1 MADSTGSTAAT
12 APSEPAHP
20 PGSALATSNAAADA
34 YVEASADVASRFE
47 YYKQKVGLVAGPL
60 LALMVWYWS
69 TTKAPAL
76 PALMAL
82 CVTWWITEA
91 LPAAVVAL
99 FAAVGAVLTGL
110 ASPTQAFGSFGKPQL
125 FLFVGSFFIAEAM
138 RIHGLGERMARSLMS
153 VARGRLSLL
162 VMLGLTAFLL
172 SMAMSNAAA
181 TAIVLPIALSA
192 AGPSDRKFQAAVV
205 LMVAW
210 AASVGGLGTPVGTPP
225 NLFGIA
231 ALRQH
236 GLDLGFVEWMAM
248 GVPIGLVM
256 MLALVLVLAWFFGVK
271 RGMSLPDQLHRAPRR
286 WQVGEY
292 SVVVVVGLA
301 VLGWLLPSIVEA
313 VSSQVGPGSAAMWM
327 RTHLT
332 EEVVAVI
339 AGALLF
345 ILPGGRRGVGGGK
358 RPALTWSEATQID
371 WGVILLFGGGILLGN
386 LANSTGLS
394 AEWGRSL
401 VALTSAHST
410 WGIVALCTGIA
421 IVLSEV
427 TSNTATA
434 TLMAPLAADLAHAAG
449 AAPIPAVLGATLGA
463 SFGFMMPISTAPNAL
478 AYATGTVSMGQ
489 MMRTGIVFDI
499 VGFVLIV
506 GGLRIIC
513 PLMGWM

>member
-1 MADSTGSTAAT
+1 MAESTEPPSAS
-12 APSEPAHP
+12 APA
-20 PGSALATSNAAADA
+20 SNAAIDA
-34 YVEASADVASRFE
+34 HAEASADAASRFE
-47 YYKQKVGLVAGPL
+47 YYKQKIGLVAGPV
-60 LALMVWYWS
+60 LALLVWHWS
-69 TTKAPAL
+69 TSKAPAL

-125 FLFVGSFFIAEAM
+125 FLFVGSFFMAEAM
-138 RIHGLGERMARSLMS
+138 RIHGLGERMARALTS

-162 VMLGLTAFLL
+162 VMLGLTAFVL

-192 AGPSDRKFQAAVV
+192 CGTSDRKFQSAVV

-231 ALRQH
+231 ALRQQ

-256 MLALVLVLAWFFGVK
+256 MLALVLVLAWFFGIK
-271 RGMSLPDQLHRAPRR
+271 HGMSLPQQVQRDVRR
-286 WQVGEY
+286 WQAGEY
-292 SVVVVVGLA
+292 SVVIVVA
-301 VLGWLLPSIVEA
+301 VAIMGWLLPSIGQA
-313 VSSQVGPGSAAMWM
+313 ASSQIGPGSAAFWM
-327 RTHLT
+327 RTHLS

-345 ILPGGRRGVGGGK
+345 ILPGGRRGIGGEK

-371 WGVILLFGGGILLGN
+371 WGVILLFGGGILLGD

-434 TLMAPLAADLAHAAG
+434 TLMAPLAAQLANAAG

-478 AYATGTVSMGQ
+478 AYATGKVSMGQ
-489 MMRTGIVFDI
+489 MIRTGIVFDV
-499 VGFVLIV
+499 VGFILIV

-513 PLMGWM
+513 PLMGWT

>member
-1 MADSTGSTAAT
+1 MAKST
-12 APSEPAHP
+12 EPP
-20 PGSALATSNAAADA
+20 SNAEIDA
-34 YVEASADVASRFE
+34 HAEASADAASRFE

-60 LALMVWYWS
+60 LALLVWHWS

-110 ASPTQAFGSFGKPQL
+110 ASPAQAFGSFGKPQL
-125 FLFVGSFFIAEAM
+125 FLFVGSFFMAEAM
-138 RIHGLGERMARSLMS
+138 RIHGLGERMARALTS

-192 AGPSDRKFQAAVV
+192 CGSSDRKFQSAVV

-231 ALRQH
+231 ALRQQ

-256 MLALVLVLAWFFGVK
+256 MLALVLVLAWFFGI
-271 RGMSLPDQLHRAPRR
+271 RPGMSMPVQVQRSARP
-286 WQVGEY
+286 WQAGEY
-292 SVVVVVGLA
+292 SVVAVVTFA
-301 VLGWLLPSIVEA
+301 IIGWLLPSIVQA
-313 VSSQVGPGSAAMWM
+313 ASSHEVGPGSAGLWM

-345 ILPGGRRGVGGGK
+345 ILPGGRRGSSGEN

-371 WGVILLFGGGILLGN
+371 WGVLLLFGGGMLLGD
-386 LANSTGLS
+386 LANSTGLA

-434 TLMAPLAADLAHAAG
+434 TLMAPLAAQLANAAG

-478 AYATGTVSMGQ
+478 AYATGKVSMGQ

-499 VGFVLIV
+499 VGFILIV

-513 PLMGWM
+513 PLMGWT

>member
-1 MADSTGSTAAT
+1 MASAAP
-12 APSEPAHP
+12 PSNPEIEADAE
-20 PGSALATSNAAADA
+20 ALADGG
-34 YVEASADVASRFE
+34 SRFE
-47 YYKQKVGLVAGPL
+47 YYKQKIGFVAGPV
-60 LALMVWYWS
+60 LALVVWWLS
-69 TTKAPAL
+69 STKAPAL

-99 FAAVGAVLTGL
+99 FAAVGAVLMGL
-110 ASPTQAFGSFGKPQL
+110 ATPAVAFGSFGKPQL
-125 FLFVGSFFIAEAM
+125 FLFVGSFFVAEAM
-138 RIHGLGERMARSLMS
+138 RIHGLGERMARALTSI
-153 VARGRLSLL
+153 ARGRLSLL
-162 VMLGLTAFLL
+162 VMLGVTSFVL

-192 AGPSDRKFQAAVV
+192 SAAADRKYQAAVV

-231 ALRQH
+231 ALRHQ
-236 GLDLGFVEWMAM
+236 GLDLGFVQWMGM

-256 MLALVLVLAWFFGVK
+256 LLALVVILAWFFGIK
-271 RGMSLPDQLHRAPRR
+271 RGMVLPSSVRRERLPWRA
-286 WQVGEY
+286 GEY
-292 SVVVVVGLA
+292 SVVAVVVLA
-301 VLGWLLPSIVEA
+301 IVGWLLPSVVQALAGETSRAA
-313 VSSQVGPGSAAMWM
+313 VWL
-327 RTHLT
+327 RKHLS

-339 AGALLF
+339 AGGLLF
-345 ILPGGRRGVGGGK
+345 VLPGGKRGAAASPAR
-358 RPALTWSEATQID
+358 RPALTWAEATRID
-371 WGVILLFGGGILLGN
+371 WGVILLFGGGILLGD

-410 WGIVALCTGIA
+410 WGIVALCTAIA

-478 AYATGTVSMGQ
+478 AYATGKVSIGQ
-489 MMRTGIVFDI
+489 MVRAGIVFDVI
-499 VGFVLIV
+499 GFALIV
-506 GGLRIIC
+506 GGLRILC
-513 PLMGWM
+513 PLMGWGG

>member
-1 MADSTGSTAAT
+1 MSPAAP
-12 APSEPAHP
+12 PSNSEIEGDAE
-20 PGSALATSNAAADA
+20 ALADGG
-34 YVEASADVASRFE
+34 SRFE
-47 YYKQKVGLVAGPL
+47 YYKQKIGLVAGPVFAL
-60 LALMVWYWS
+60 LVWFLS
-69 TTKAPAL
+69 STKAPAL

-110 ASPTQAFGSFGKPQL
+110 ATPAVAFGSFGKPQL
-125 FLFVGSFFIAEAM
+125 FLFVGSFFVAEAM
-138 RIHGLGERMARSLMS
+138 RIHGLGERMARALTS

-162 VMLGLTAFLL
+162 VMLGVTAFLL

-192 AGPSDRKFQAAVV
+192 SATTDRKYQAAVV

-231 ALRQH
+231 ALRNQ
-236 GLDLGFVEWMAM
+236 GLDLGFVQWMGM

-256 MLALVLVLAWFFGVK
+256 MFALVAILAWFFGIK
-271 RGMSLPDQLHRAPRR
+271 RGMALPSSARTENVPWRA
-286 WQVGEY
+286 GEY
-292 SVVVVVGLA
+292 SVVLVVVIA
-301 VLGWLLPSIVEA
+301 VVGWLLPSSVQA
-313 VSSQVGPGSAAMWM
+313 VAGDASSAAQWF
-327 RTHLT
+327 RKHLS

-339 AGALLF
+339 AGGLLF
-345 ILPGGRRGVGGGK
+345 VLPGGKRRDAAVR

-371 WGVILLFGGGILLGN
+371 WGVILLFGGGILLGD

-394 AEWGRSL
+394 AEWGKSL
-401 VALTSAHST
+401 VAITSAHST
-410 WGIVALCTGIA
+410 WGIVALCTAIA

-478 AYATGTVSMGQ
+478 AYATGKVSIGQ
-489 MMRTGIVFDI
+489 MIRAGIVFDLI
-499 VGFVLIV
+499 GFALIV
-506 GGLRIIC
+506 GGLRVIC
-513 PLMGWM
+513 PLMGWGG